1 MKTRTFSV
9 IVPDNPDLLLALA
22 TNVWKKHQQDG
33 ANSILPP
40 ALMALF
46 QIKLDIARAENTRC
60 KDLDRLKEKLIE
72 ERNLLLGLHRNQS
85 AYLEGTVRYFVTAV
99 RDILLGHYRGSER
112 MLGNWGYEVSTP
124 KKGVRILIPTGPH
137 LLIQLAKNILQKH
150 DQDGA
155 NSLLHHLDM
164 EMLRT
169 KLEDAEKRQED
180 AAKAIRDKENAT
192 QTRNLALGIER
203 GQTSKTPNT
212 VKYIV
217 KSVRDL
223 LLGYCRGREQE
234 LGDWGFEVN
243 TRTWSRDAGEG
254 KNL

>member
-22 TNVWKKHQQDG
+22 TRIWKKHQQDG
-33 ANSILPP
+33 VNSILPP

-72 ERNLLLGLHRNQS
+72 ERNLLLGLHRNQN
-85 AYLEGTVRYFVTAV
+85 AYSEGTVRYFVTAV

-112 MLGNWGYEVSTP
+112 MLGNWGYTVNTP
-124 KKGVRILIPTGPH
+124 KKSVRILIPTGPNP
-137 LLIQLAKNILQKH
+137 LIQLAKNILQKH
-150 DQDGA
+150 DNDGA
-155 NSLLHHLDM
+155 NSLLHHLDL
-164 EMLRT
+164 EALRM
-169 KLEDAEKRQED
+169 KLAEAEKKQED
-180 AAKAIRDKENAT
+180 AAKAMRDKENAT

-217 KSVRDL
+217 KSIRDL

-243 TRTWSRDAGEG
+243 TRAWGSGAR
-254 KNL
+254 